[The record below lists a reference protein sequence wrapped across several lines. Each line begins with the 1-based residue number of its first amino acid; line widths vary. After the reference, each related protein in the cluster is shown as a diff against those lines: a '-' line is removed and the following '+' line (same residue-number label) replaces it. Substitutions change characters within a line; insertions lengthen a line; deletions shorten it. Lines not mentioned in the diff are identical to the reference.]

1 MQVYTVPN
9 LNITPVWEPY
19 TKSLD
24 GALVSS
30 LMIILSDATQQ
41 LDSQGDGI
49 HFDPAAFDGV

>member
-1 MQVYTVPN
+1 MPN

-41 LDSQGDGI
+41 LDSKGDGI